1 MFYLSGVAYIA
12 GVIAAHWHLVTILLY
27 YTILSASV
35 SKDMKMQMFKPFS
48 PPDLFNCYVIV
59 IVNFY
64 MVMFFS
70 ASDCQ
75 IHTIQNKMNCTYVRH
90 HMLLHDSNYMFNKYK
105 ENSKLLKYLYLLW
118 KKYGSDS
125 QCIEDV
131 LSDLLSSDAVDD
143 RVETA
148 WKEQVQYAEEN
159 PNGCRET
166 VSYSIWEESCE
177 YDGQTNSHDHDVRYT
192 GVKSFGTWLSWAQ
205 HRAEYDCKRQWWGRS
220 QSQGQRRLRS
230 TPPGC

>member
-1 MFYLSGVAYIA
+1 
-12 GVIAAHWHLVTILLY
+12 
-27 YTILSASV
+27 
-35 SKDMKMQMFKPFS
+35 
-48 PPDLFNCYVIV
+48 
-59 IVNFY
+59 
-64 MVMFFS
+64 
-70 ASDCQ
+70 
-75 IHTIQNKMNCTYVRH
+75 
-90 HMLLHDSNYMFNKYK
+90 MLLHDSNYMFNKYK

-118 KKYGSDS
+118 KNYGSDS

-177 YDGQTNSHDHDVRYT
+177 YDGQTNMTTMCVT
-192 GVKSFGTWLSWAQ
+192 QVW
-205 HRAEYDCKRQWWGRS
+205 RALALDFPE
-220 QSQGQRRLRS
+220 LN
-230 TPPGC
+230 TELNMTV